1 MSYIASL
8 KFKQTMFL
16 KTYIFIEAH
25 RIINKHA
32 ISRFFLFCLL
42 FTVALTIHSCFSVK
56 YSMSGASIPPEVK
69 TLSVQYFPN
78 RALIV
83 NPSLSQKFTDALREK
98 CRSQTNLIILTEGG
112 DVSFEGEITG
122 YESSAPVGIQG
133 NDQSAKNRFTVTI
146 HVKFVNSVDPK
157 LSFDSNFSRYQDFE
171 STKNFMEVESQ
182 LLEPIIEELT
192 EDIFNKAFV
201 NW

>member
-1 MSYIASL
+1 
-8 KFKQTMFL
+8 MFL
-16 KTYIFIEAH
+16 KANIFFEIR
-25 RIINKHA
+25 RIINIHA
-32 ISRFFLFCLL
+32 ISKFLLFCIL
-42 FTVALTIHSCFSVK
+42 FTATLTFHSCFTVK

-83 NPSLSQKFTDALREK
+83 NPSLSQEFTDALRNK

-133 NDQSAKNRFTVTI
+133 NDVAAKNRFTVTI
-146 HVKFVNSVDPK
+146 HVKFVNSIDPK

-171 STKNFMEVESQ
+171 SSKTIEQVSSQ
-182 LLEPIIEELT
+182 LLPTIIEELT